1 MIKRFI
7 EDDAGWIAY
16 LNHQIDKELDKD
28 PREQDWDRIE
38 EYRQALDEASK
49 GKYDPDPDI
58 KEEKLNELR
67 KLYHKKVKARGLR
80 TKHPRWIPGAVA
92 ACLLSVI
99 LGIPVMSAAIN
110 QISPIDVIRRWGEQ
124 FFNIPYSVPVEK
136 DGITF
141 IRHEAAMRYR
151 SIDELLNSEKLNILY
166 PDSLPEGVSVNTV
179 YYSSADSGDSISIT
193 FTPNTIEIAVVMNDE
208 YKKIMADESRAVY
221 SIVGEKTDVLVIHN
235 EKSVEMLFVY
245 KGVSYSIKAA
255 DESTLNSI
263 IAGLSEW
270 RGK

>member
-92 ACLLSVI
+92 ACFLLVI
-99 LGIPVMSAAIN
+99 LGFPVTSAAIN
-110 QISPIDVIRRWGEQ
+110 HMSPVDIIRQWGKKLL
-124 FFNIPYSVPVEK
+124 NLPYDVPVEES
-136 DGITF
+136 GITF
-141 IRHEAAMRYR
+141 IRHGDVTTYTSLEDLLEAE
-151 SIDELLNSEKLNILY
+151 DFHILY
-166 PDSLPEGVSVNTV
+166 PAWLPGNTSVEQVVCFSVNEKDSLIFDLSNENISFSIEFTDDIDGIFEGYTSKVVAIDGKESSVYLFEMENLYTAKFV
-179 YYSSADSGDSISIT
+179 FEGALYKIGSNEESVL
-193 FTPNTIEIAVVMNDE
+193 FEIIRNL
-208 YKKIMADESRAVY
+208 
-221 SIVGEKTDVLVIHN
+221 T
-235 EKSVEMLFVY
+235 
-245 KGVSYSIKAA
+245 
-255 DESTLNSI
+255 
-263 IAGLSEW
+263 W
-270 RGK
+270 R